1 MEDLNGNKKKRTDKE
16 VRLSRRILRKFDSFV
31 ISRGSLFQKIE
42 STKQILESH
51 RRYAETLERISN
63 LLQKNL
69 ISVKKVC
76 RLSVAM
82 TTAFVQAVCDLIGAL
97 FVQISEI
104 RDEVEDY
111 LENGDQQDYKENL
124 ELFDDLEL
132 DKFDSSASGSMFTS
146 ELGNLKD
153 QVWNMF

>member
-1 MEDLNGNKKKRTDKE
+1 
-16 VRLSRRILRKFDSFV
+16 
-31 ISRGSLFQKIE
+31 
-42 STKQILESH
+42 
-51 RRYAETLERISN
+51 
-63 LLQKNL
+63 
-69 ISVKKVC
+69 
-76 RLSVAM
+76 M
-82 TTAFVQAVCDLIGAL
+82 TTAFVQAVCDLIRAL